1 MMIKDYHDD
10 VLKVRVIIGSGG
22 SISVSVANSGHSE
35 NLISCLSE
43 LPACGREGR
52 HPPKLG
58 AGKENKFAICL
69 FSWAYLIIRT
79 DPANSK

>member
-10 VLKVRVIIGSGG
+10 VLIVRVIIASGG
-22 SISVSVANSGHSE
+22 PISVSMANSGHSE

-43 LPACGREGR
+43 LSACRGEGR

-58 AGKENKFAICL
+58 AGKEICL
-69 FSWAYLIIRT
+69 FSWSHLIIRT

>member
-35 NLISCLSE
+35 NLISCVSE
-43 LPACGREGR
+43 LPACGGEGR
-52 HPPKLG
+52 HPPKLR
-58 AGKENKFAICL
+58 AGKETNFCFL
-69 FSWAYLIIRT
+69 GPT
-79 DPANSK
+79 